1 MNMREEFEKW
11 YQVQDGA
18 PDVKELR
25 DIFKLDE
32 DGEYYF
38 LGTHLGWQAWQAA
51 WQAAQPKWIKCSDQ
65 MPPENVIV
73 TIADAGYGQLY
84 ACAVASM
91 SNGEFYPV
99 QGLTASNYDGGA
111 IVDIDMEVTHWM
123 TLPNPPEE

>member
-38 LGTHLGWQAWQAA
+38 LGTRLGWRAWQAA
-51 WQAAQPKWIKCSDQ
+51 WQAAQPKWIKCSEQ
-65 MPPENVIV
+65 MPPVNTWVMVV
-73 TIADAGYGQLY
+73 TDTGRCY
-84 ACAVASM
+84 
-91 SNGEFYPV
+91 
-99 QGLTASNYDGGA
+99 TAYFNELLNSWDDGS
-111 IVDIDMEVTHWM
+111 VYSDIKGVVGWCNM
-123 TLPNPPEE
+123 TPPFGIQPPNPPEE